1 VKARCALIQM
11 SFVASK
17 QRNVERGAE
26 LIGEAA
32 RAGAQIICLPELA
45 TTIYFCT
52 EMNPTHRELA
62 EPVPGPST
70 QVICEAAREAGAY
83 VVFPLFERGDDGNLY
98 NTAVFIGPD
107 GEIQGSYRK
116 NSIPL
121 VNMPEI
127 VGIEKYYF
135 RPGNLGYPV
144 FPTEFGVNVGI
155 TICYERHFPEGAR
168 SLALNGAD
176 VIFFPTATVAGRGIW
191 DLEIRAHA
199 VANLLW
205 CGGVNRVGRDDGGSD
220 TEFYGSSFFSNPAG
234 VVVASAGDQGEEIVH
249 AEIDTELSA
258 HLREEW
264 GFFRD
269 RRPEI
274 YQALT
279 TP

>member
-1 VKARCALIQM
+1 MKARCALIQM
-11 SFVASK
+11 SFGESK

-26 LIGEAA
+26 HIRRAA
-32 RAGAQIICLPELA
+32 RDGAQVICLPELA

-52 EMNPTHRELA
+52 EMNPAHRDLA
-62 EPVPGPST
+62 EPIPGPST
-70 QVICEAAREAGAY
+70 RTIAEAAKEAGVY
-83 VVFPLFERGDDGNLY
+83 VVFPLYERADDGNLY
-98 NTAVFIGPD
+98 NSAVFIGPD
-107 GEIQGSYRK
+107 GEIKGLYRK

-144 FPTEFGVNVGI
+144 FRTELGINVGI

-176 VIFFPTATVAGRGIW
+176 VIFFPTATAAGRGIW

-205 CGGVNRVGRDDGGSD
+205 CGGVNRVDRDTGGSE
-220 TEFYGSSFFSNPAG
+220 TTFYGSSFFSNPAG
-234 VVVASAGDQGEEIVH
+234 VVVASAGDEREEIIH
-249 AEIDTELSA
+249 TEIDTELNAS
-258 HLREEW
+258 LREEW

-269 RRPEI
+269 RRPDI
-274 YQALT
+274 YHALT
-279 TP
+279 AP

>member
-1 VKARCALIQM
+1 M
-11 SFVASK
+11 SFVESK
-17 QRNVERGAE
+17 DRNVERGAE
-26 LIGEAA
+26 LIRKAA
-32 RAGAQIICLPELA
+32 SEGAQIICLPELA
-45 TTIYFCT
+45 TSIYFCT
-52 EMNPTHRELA
+52 EMDPVHKELA

-70 QVICEAAREAGAY
+70 RVIGDAARDANVY
-83 VVFPLFERGDDGNLY
+83 VVVPLYERADDGNLY

-107 GEIQGSYRK
+107 GEVQGIYRK

-121 VNMPEI
+121 VNLPEI

-144 FPTEFGVNVGI
+144 FPTELGVTVGV

-168 SLALNGAD
+168 SIALAGAD
-176 VIFFPTATVAGRGIW
+176 VLFIPTATAAGRGIW

-199 VANLLW
+199 VANQLW
-205 CGGVNRVGRDDGGSD
+205 CGGVNRVGRDEIGSE
-220 TEFYGSSFFSNPAG
+220 TAFYGSSFFSDPGG
-234 VVVASAGDQGEEIVH
+234 VILAQAGDEQEEIVH
-249 AEIDTELSA
+249 AEIDTALSA
-258 HLREEW
+258 TLREEW

-269 RRPEI
+269 RRPDI

>member
-17 QRNVERGAE
+17 ERNVERGVE
-26 LIGEAA
+26 LIREAA
-32 RAGAQIICLPELA
+32 KDGAQIICLPELA

-52 EMNPTHRELA
+52 DIDPAHLELA
-62 EPVPGPST
+62 EPIPGPST
-70 QVICEAAREAGAY
+70 RAIGEAARANNVY
-83 VVFPLFERGDDGNLY
+83 VVFPLFEKGKDGNLY
-98 NTAVFIGPD
+98 NTAAFIGPD
-107 GEIQGSYRK
+107 GEVQGLYRK

-121 VNMPEI
+121 VKMREI

-144 FPTEFGVNVGI
+144 FPTALGVNVGV

-176 VIFFPTATVAGRGIW
+176 VIFFPTATAGGRDIW
-191 DLEIRAHA
+191 ELEIRAHG

-205 CGGVNRVGRDDGGSD
+205 CGGVNRVGADQGGSD
-220 TEFYGSSFFSNPAG
+220 TAFYGSSFFGDPAG
-234 VVVASAGDQGEEIVH
+234 RVVASAGDNREEIVH
-249 AEIDTELSA
+249 TEIDTELNA
-258 HLREEW
+258 TLRDEW

-269 RRPEI
+269 RRPDI

-279 TP
+279 AP

>member
-1 VKARCALIQM
+1 M
-11 SFVASK
+11 SFVESK
-17 QRNVERGAE
+17 ERNVERGAE
-26 LIGEAA
+26 LVRQAA
-32 RAGAQIICLPELA
+32 RDGAQIICLPELA

-52 EMNPTHRELA
+52 EMNPASLQLA

-70 QVICEAAREAGAY
+70 RVIGDAAREAGVY
-83 VVFPLFERGDDGNLY
+83 VVFPLYERAADGNLY

-107 GEIQGSYRK
+107 GEVQGSYRK

-144 FPTEFGVNVGI
+144 FTTELGITVGV

-176 VIFFPTATVAGRGIW
+176 VIFFPTATAAGRGIW

-205 CGGVNRVGRDDGGSD
+205 CGGVNRVGLDAGGSE
-220 TEFYGSSFFSNPAG
+220 TAFYGSSFFSNPAG
-234 VVVASAGDQGEEIVH
+234 VIVAQAGDQGEEILH
-249 AEIDTELSA
+249 TEIDTELSA
-258 HLREEW
+258 TLREEW

-269 RRPEI
+269 RRPDI
-274 YQALT
+274 YQAIT
-279 TP
+279 AP

>member
-1 VKARCALIQM
+1 MKARCALIQM
-11 SFVASK
+11 SFGASK
-17 QRNVERGAE
+17 ERNVERGVE
-26 LIGEAA
+26 RIREAA
-32 RAGAQIICLPELA
+32 RDGAQIICLPELA

-52 EMNPTHRELA
+52 EMDPAHRDLA

-70 QVICEAAREAGAY
+70 EVIGQAAREAGVY
-83 VVFPLFERGDDGNLY
+83 VVFPLYERGDDGNLY
-98 NTAVFIGPD
+98 NSAVFIGP
-107 GEIQGSYRK
+107 QGKVEGIYRK

-144 FPTEFGVNVGI
+144 FGTELGIDVGV

-176 VIFFPTATVAGRGIW
+176 VIFFPTATAAGRGIW

-199 VANLLW
+199 VANLVW
-205 CGGVNRVGRDDGGSD
+205 CGGVNRVGRDDAGSE
-220 TEFYGSSFFSNPAG
+220 TEFYGSSFFSNPTG
-234 VVVASAGDQGEEIVH
+234 VVVASAGDEEEKIVH

-258 HLREEW
+258 TLREEW

-269 RRPEI
+269 RRPDL

-279 TP
+279 KP